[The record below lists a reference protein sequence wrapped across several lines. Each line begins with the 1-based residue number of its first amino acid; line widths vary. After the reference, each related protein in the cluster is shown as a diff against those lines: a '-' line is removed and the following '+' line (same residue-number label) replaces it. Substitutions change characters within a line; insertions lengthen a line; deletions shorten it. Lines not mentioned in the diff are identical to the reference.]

1 MSERTD
7 ATGTSDGAAE
17 ATTTPPTPSRPRPT
31 LRELMRRYPWVAAT
45 ITAAT
50 WSPSSSPAPS
60 AIQYARRFLT

>member
-31 LRELMRRYPWVAAT
+31 LRELMRRGLIVREGK
-45 ITAAT
+45 
-50 WSPSSSPAPS
+50 
-60 AIQYARRFLT
+60 RRGAVYRLP